1 MSQLDSCCAQQF
13 VLQSCVAKTSKH
25 PLTMKDSRTP
35 GDFKRTRCWLAALD
49 MLDVAG
55 MLVVRCIMKISH
67 MECEHPTIDHDR
79 FQASFGSRCLLLL
92 CTIAHSE
99 LIHA

>member
-1 MSQLDSCCAQQF
+1 
-13 VLQSCVAKTSKH
+13 
-25 PLTMKDSRTP
+25 
-35 GDFKRTRCWLAALD
+35 
-49 MLDVAG
+49 
-55 MLVVRCIMKISH
+55 MKISH